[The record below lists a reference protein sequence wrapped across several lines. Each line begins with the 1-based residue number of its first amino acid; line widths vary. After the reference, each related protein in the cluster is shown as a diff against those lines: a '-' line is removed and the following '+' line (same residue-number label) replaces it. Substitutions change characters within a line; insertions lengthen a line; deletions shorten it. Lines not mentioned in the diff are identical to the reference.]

1 MLGPIS
7 NMENPNEVLVWGRR
21 NVCKEKVTTSPKI
34 SPTVWRWHLHY
45 CYQSVHWKHGMKVIK
60 YGMIEVDFSSQVE
73 KSDGSR
79 EEKVIILQE
88 NPVLI

>member
-1 MLGPIS
+1 
-7 NMENPNEVLVWGRR
+7 
-21 NVCKEKVTTSPKI
+21 
-34 SPTVWRWHLHY
+34 
-45 CYQSVHWKHGMKVIK
+45 MKVIK

-79 EEKVIILQE
+79 EEKVTILQA